1 MFSPLYYHDH
11 RESGSERPF
20 SFASF
25 LFHRGCVRGAR
36 KKWVRHTSWQ
46 KCRIGHELSIS
57 RGSQWLFDE
66 PSHPKGCPDS
76 CPLMRRSSRR
86 EPPCLS
92 VRLSVC
98 RVAQDGR
105 VVPLDGHPAI
115 RCPPGA
121 PANTLRPWAA
131 AIALEPD
138 DADTLDGKGAYAQ
151 VERAAGNRWCRAP
164 ASAGARNFR
173 GRRHVHPLSPRRK
186 GEPDEIDTR
195 CAERAAQPPLH
206 APQPPRLAPS
216 RRLAPPTPCLHAA
229 LAPQPFTLVC
239 AQLLDVA
246 LGPRPGSREARRGGA
261 AAAAAA
267 GGAPGSLEEG
277 DRAALGR
284 AAAASCDCSSRL
296 AACLLV
302 ATSCCAAVRSC
313 GLWRRTRRDEGN
325 GSVPL
330 PATVGG
336 GLSARAVAC
345 TLNSVRCT
353 IFRQHRS
360 QLCSVH
366 SSRVRTMCVVSCPGT
381 RC

>member
-1 MFSPLYYHDH
+1 MLLSFTAKFA
-11 RESGSERPF
+11 ESGGNQTNRQ
-20 SFASF
+20 
-25 LFHRGCVRGAR
+25 L
-36 KKWVRHTSWQ
+36 SWQ

-86 EPPCLS
+86 EQPCLS

-173 GRRHVHPLSPRRK
+173 GRRHLHSVGPRRK
-186 GEPDEIDTR
+186 GEPDEIDAR
-195 CAERAAQPPLH
+195 CAERAAQPPLR
-206 APQPPRLAPS
+206 APQPPRPPHARVPHLPAALHRP
-216 RRLAPPTPCLHAA
+216 RLACTPRLHLTPLSFSAI
-229 LAPQPFTLVC
+229 LC
-239 AQLLDVA
+239 AGARCCPWTSARVEGGA
-246 LGPRPGSREARRGGA
+246 VRRHGSGGGSRGGA
-261 AAAAAA
+261 W
-267 GGAPGSLEEG
+267 APVGEG

-284 AAAASCDCSSRL
+284 AAAASKAAGSGPKTKKGCRRL
-296 AACLLV
+296 DSFLTGPQQA
-302 ATSCCAAVRSC
+302 
-313 GLWRRTRRDEGN
+313 
-325 GSVPL
+325 
-330 PATVGG
+330 
-336 GLSARAVAC
+336 
-345 TLNSVRCT
+345 
-353 IFRQHRS
+353 
-360 QLCSVH
+360 
-366 SSRVRTMCVVSCPGT
+366 
-381 RC
+381 